1 MTEEAEAI
9 QVPRVPTR
17 PRVNITEVLRDLR
30 VGDTVRFPAGT
41 NYGSVRTLA
50 TVHGMKVH
58 LRMLDSGEIEV
69 TRRC

>member
-1 MTEEAEAI
+1 MEEVEAI

-17 PRVNITEVLRDLR
+17 TKVNITEALRSLR
-30 VGDTVRFPAGT
+30 VGDTIRFPVGT

-50 TVHGMKVH
+50 TVHGIKVH